1 MAISPLVCSD
11 VALNVGKAMS
21 LWSNSIKASFELSLD
36 YGRGDHFGSKIHC
49 AEEAGGAREDRGGA
63 GQDDGVRLETQKSR
77 REARRDPGAF
87 EEEGIGGRLTVLLI

>member
-1 MAISPLVCSD
+1 
-11 VALNVGKAMS
+11 MS
-21 LWSNSIKASFELSLD
+21 LWSNSIEASFKLSLD

-49 AEEAGGAREDRGGA
+49 AKEAGGAREDRGGA

-87 EEEGIGGRLTVLLI
+87 EEEGIGGSYQFFDITP